1 MIRVVVHVIHKLKSY
16 KIMKNILISCLFAWF
31 LVIQSLGIDGRA
43 IGVIPVQDEVY
54 CNKTIEALTHK
65 SHVNVSYTCVDVGNI

>member
-1 MIRVVVHVIHKLKSY
+1 
-16 KIMKNILISCLFAWF
+16 MKNILISCLFAWF
-31 LVIQSLGIDGRA
+31 LVIQSIGLHAKA

-65 SHVNVSYTCVDVGNI
+65 SYVNVSYTCVDVGNI